1 MSKTA
6 AEIMSTELITVTPAT
21 PLREFARICAEDN
34 ISGAP
39 VLNVDDSLAGLI
51 TKSDLLEALLEADP
65 RHGADNESM
74 TDVWLGDDRQV
85 GELMVPREEIQSVA
99 PDAAAADMA
108 KQMATERIHRVLV
121 VDGARL
127 CGIISS
133 FDLMALLE
141 GRD

>member
-6 AEIMSTELITVTPAT
+6 REIMSTELITVTPAT

-51 TKSDLLEALLEADP
+51 TKSDLLEGLLASDP
-65 RHGADNESM
+65 RHGLDNETM

-85 GELMVPREEIQSVA
+85 GDIMVLAEDIQSVA
-99 PDAAAADMA
+99 PDATAADMA
-108 KQMATERIHRVLV
+108 RQMATERIHRVLV
-121 VDGARL
+121 VEGGRCA
-127 CGIISS
+127 GIVTSL
-133 FDLMALLE
+133 DLLRHF
-141 GRD
+141 GD